1 MFVTRKSSAAS
12 SGKIAMRR
20 PVIGII
26 GNSTMYIGQV
36 VYIQQG
42 TAGNM
47 PFAAA
52 FSLVPILIIAAY
64 LAIAKRL
71 GAFDAL

>member
-1 MFVTRKSSAAS
+1 
-12 SGKIAMRR
+12 
-20 PVIGII
+20 II

-42 TAGNM
+42 TAGNL

-52 FSLVPILIIAAY
+52 FSLVPILIIAVY
-64 LAIAKRL
+64 LSIAKRL